1 MIGAATGYVGYR
13 GMRSVRRSSS
23 GEARRPL
30 ALPEKARLSPEARG
44 SVALAVDEPR
54 ERRRGGSPAPQRDIG
69 CTRPEDLSRTFRAG
83 DREVTPANPALQR
96 TGCAAAA
103 GPLVVGRPV

>member
-69 CTRPEDLSRTFRAG
+69 CTRPEALSRTFRAG
-83 DREVTPANPALQR
+83 DREVTPRTRRCSGPAVR
-96 TGCAAAA
+96 
-103 GPLVVGRPV
+103 PLRALSLH